1 MIGFAYFVYAVL
13 KEDRNQI
20 TIATILIGFFSLP
33 IMFISYELLVALT
46 PTIGEA
52 MSCGLLNSAGNFFAF
67 VLIAALTPYLQKST
81 QALSATVMFV
91 MGLLMVIE
99 LILICLVRIDP
110 GKTQETELQPTKETE

>member
-52 MSCGLLNSAGNFFAF
+52 MSCGILNSLANFSAF
-67 VLIAALTPYLQKST
+67 
-81 QALSATVMFV
+81 
-91 MGLLMVIE
+91 LMV
-99 LILICLVRIDP
+99 LAVTPFL
-110 GKTQETELQPTKETE
+110 KKET